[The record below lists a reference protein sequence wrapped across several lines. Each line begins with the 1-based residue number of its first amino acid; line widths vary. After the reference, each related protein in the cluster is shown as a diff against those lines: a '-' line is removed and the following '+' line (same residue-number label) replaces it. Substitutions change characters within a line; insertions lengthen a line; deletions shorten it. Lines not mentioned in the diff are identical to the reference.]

1 MRLGSHFNPAFLL
14 YFGKLL
20 LFVLIFALGL
30 EMLAVVRA
38 KVRDLAGRP
47 RWKGLLYL
55 AIPMA
60 LAALVLVW
68 LFLRRRYG

>member
-1 MRLGSHFNPAFLL
+1 MRLGPHFNPAFLQ

-30 EMLAVVRA
+30 EMLAVLRT
-38 KVRDLAGRP
+38 KVRDLAGQP

-55 AIPMA
+55 AIPMG

-68 LFLRRRYG
+68 LFLRRRR